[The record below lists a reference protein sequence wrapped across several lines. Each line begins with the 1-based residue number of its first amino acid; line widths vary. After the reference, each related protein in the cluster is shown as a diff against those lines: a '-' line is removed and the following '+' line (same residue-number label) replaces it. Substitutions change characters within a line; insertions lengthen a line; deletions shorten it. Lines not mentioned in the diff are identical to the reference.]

1 MCEQSTAAAPYAPRE
16 VNHALP
22 ARPSRATTPTAKR
35 KSRRVTSGTL
45 LEVSIGLQPVCRPS
59 GRSRPTDAGEDS
71 RNVEN
76 ERRLEASRDVSGE
89 DGDRALKGA
98 VRR

>member
-1 MCEQSTAAAPYAPRE
+1 VSPRE
-16 VNHALP
+16 LS
-22 ARPSRATTPTAKR
+22 SRFQ
-35 KSRRVTSGTL
+35 SDFNLCVGRRV
-45 LEVSIGLQPVCRPS
+45 VRARV
-59 GRSRPTDAGEDS
+59 DAGEDS
-71 RNVEN
+71 RNVGN